1 LAAAG
6 AGGSVPAMRHGL
18 RWRGWLGGAAVLVC
32 QVAWGAVWAQDT
44 RPGEVVRVD
53 RTSPFG
59 RVRVSDYGATG
70 LRCLEFPPGRV
81 LQSCMRIDDPT
92 RLVLPYTQAF
102 AATLAVPGEVKRLLM
117 IGLGGGSLVRWL
129 QRYRPELA
137 QHVVDIDPVV
147 VEVAG
152 EWFGVR
158 AGPGL
163 QIITMDGRE
172 RLARDPA
179 RYDLIW
185 LDAFG
190 PEDAPY
196 ALTTVE
202 FFQLVRS
209 RLAPGGAV
217 AANIWA
223 PGVNRSYHAQVRA
236 VQEAFP
242 ETYELSEPAPDE
254 PAVGLGGGLAVL
266 ADGSRIVVGSLA
278 PRLAGA
284 QWAERLATWQAK
296 QPLDCDLAALVRRK
310 FHLLTD
316 RPSSTSPPHDLPAR

>member
-1 LAAAG
+1 
-6 AGGSVPAMRHGL
+6 MMTDL
-18 RWRGWLGGAAVLVC
+18 RWPVGVALVACLAVC
-32 QVAWGAVWAQDT
+32 STAVGQDA

-53 RTSPFG
+53 RASPCG

-81 LQSCMRIDDPT
+81 LQSCMRIDDPP
-92 RLVLPYTQAF
+92 RLVLPYTQAL
-102 AATLAVPGEVKRLLM
+102 AATLAVPGEVRRLLM

-129 QRYRPELA
+129 QRYRPDIV
-137 QHVVDIDPVV
+137 QDVVDIDPVV
-147 VEVAG
+147 VEVAS

-158 AGPGL
+158 AGPTVRVA
-163 QIITMDGRE
+163 TMDGRE
-172 RLARDPA
+172 RLARDA
-179 RYDLIW
+179 TRYDLIW

-190 PEDAPY
+190 PDDAPY

-209 RLAPGGAV
+209 RLQPGGAV

-223 PGVNRSYHAQVRA
+223 PGVNRSYAAQLRA

-242 ETYELSEPAPDE
+242 EVYELSEPAPNA
-254 PAVGLGGGLAVL
+254 PTVGLGEGLAVL

-278 PRLAGA
+278 PRLSSA
-284 QWAERLATWQAK
+284 QWAERLAVWQAS
-296 QPLDCDLAALVRRK
+296 QPLDCDLAALVKRTYR
-310 FHLLTD
+310 LLTD
-316 RPSSTSPPHDLPAR
+316 RPSPASPPHDLPSR

>member
-1 LAAAG
+1 
-6 AGGSVPAMRHGL
+6 M
-18 RWRGWLGGAAVLVC
+18 
-32 QVAWGAVWAQDT
+32 
-44 RPGEVVRVD
+44 D

-59 RVRVSDYGATG
+59 RVRVSDYGATN

-102 AATLAVPGEVKRLLM
+102 AATLAVPDQVRRLLM
-117 IGLGGGSLVRWL
+117 IGLGGGSLVRWV

-137 QHVVDIDPVV
+137 QDVVDINPVV
-147 VEVAG
+147 IEVAR

-158 AGPGL
+158 PGPRV
-163 QIITMDGRE
+163 QVFTADGRE
-172 RLARDPA
+172 HLARETT

-190 PEDAPY
+190 PEDVPY
-196 ALTTVE
+196 AFTTVE

-209 RLAPGGAV
+209 RLAEGGAV
-217 AANIWA
+217 VVNIWA
-223 PGVNRSYHAQVRA
+223 PAINRAYHAQVRA
-236 VQEAFP
+236 VQEVFP
-242 ETYELSEPAPDE
+242 EVYELAEPSPDL
-254 PAVGLGGGLAVL
+254 PAVVLGGGLAVL

-278 PRLAGA
+278 PRLSGA
-284 QWAERLATWQAK
+284 QWGERLAAWQAR

-310 FHLLTD
+310 YRLLTET
-316 RPSSTSPPHDLPAR
+316 PLPASAPHDLAR

>member
-1 LAAAG
+1 MGQDLRSRGWRAGVVVLTCLAA
-6 AGGSVPAMRHGL
+6 
-18 RWRGWLGGAAVLVC
+18 GGAAT
-32 QVAWGAVWAQDT
+32 AQDT

-53 RTSPFG
+53 RASPFG
-59 RVRVSDYGATG
+59 RVRVSDYGSTG

-102 AATLAVPGEVKRLLM
+102 AATLAVPGEVRRLLM

-129 QRYRPELA
+129 QRYRPELE
-137 QHVVDIDPVV
+137 QDVVDIDPVV
-147 VEVAG
+147 VEVAQQ
-152 EWFGVR
+152 WFGVR
-158 AGPGL
+158 PGPTVRVF
-163 QIITMDGRE
+163 TMDGRA

-209 RLAPGGAV
+209 RLEPGGAV

-242 ETYELSEPAPDE
+242 EVYELSEPSPDG

-278 PRLAGA
+278 PRLSGA
-284 QWAERLATWQAK
+284 QWAERLAAWQAK
-296 QPLDCDLAALVRRK
+296 RPLDCDLAALVSRK
-310 FHLLTD
+310 YCLLTD
-316 RPSSTSPPHDLPAR
+316 TPSPASPPHDLPSK